1 LPNQKEITYQQKITP
16 SAQTLLIHY
25 NYQRIVWINKNMI
38 NKNKILNFALVAL
51 LTSLLIIPSYGWSH
65 GWAGKR
71 FFPSTLATEDPF
83 VNDELSFVLGHIRA
97 PDEDG
102 AVNHTTNI
110 EAEYTKTIFPKFGI
124 SLGGNYNWVDPVNGD
139 PNHSGFSN
147 MEVGAKYQF
156 FTSDKYESLLSLGLG
171 ASIGDTGNP
180 NVPEADS
187 FSTVAP
193 GIFFGQGFGFLPKNL
208 KYLRPFA
215 ITGLLQANVPTR
227 GHSIEDD
234 EIIPN
239 SNTLTW
245 GGAIEY
251 SIPYLQTFI
260 KDVGIPAPFN
270 RIIPL
275 VEVSASSCID
285 RACSGTTGTINPG
298 VIWVGD
304 YVQFGLEATIPFNNA
319 TGNDV
324 GVLAQ
329 FHIYV
334 DDVAPKTFGRPLF
347 GN

>member
-1 LPNQKEITYQQKITP
+1 MLKI
-16 SAQTLLIHY
+16 
-25 NYQRIVWINKNMI
+25 
-38 NKNKILNFALVAL
+38 FAGLVL
-51 LTSLLIIPSYGWSH
+51 SSLLLIPSYSWAH

-83 VNDELSFVLGHIRA
+83 VNDELSFVAGHIKA

-102 AVNHTTNI
+102 ALNRTTNI

-124 SLGGNYNWVDPVNGD
+124 SLGGNYNFVDPVNGD
-139 PNHSGFSN
+139 PDQSGFSN

-156 FTSDKYESLLSLGLG
+156 FTSEKYESLLSVGLG
-171 ASIGDTGNP
+171 ASIGTTGDP
-180 NVPEADS
+180 NVPESDT

-193 GIFFGQGFGFLPKNL
+193 GIFFGQGFGSLPQNL
-208 KYLRPFA
+208 KYLRPIA
-215 ITGLLQANVPTR
+215 ITGLLQANVPIT
-227 GHSIEDD
+227 GHSTVGGETVQ
-234 EIIPN
+234 N

-251 SIPYLQTFI
+251 SIPYLQSFI

-270 RIIPL
+270 RMVPL

-285 RACSGTTGTINPG
+285 TACSGTTGTIHPG

-304 YVQFGLEATIPFNNA
+304 SVQFGLEATIPFNNA
-319 TGNDV
+319 TGDNV
-324 GVLAQ
+324 GILAQ
-329 FHIYV
+329 FHIFI
-334 DDVAPKTFGRPLF
+334 DDIAPKTFGRALF